1 MNKYDVIVVGCG
13 YAGAVSAERF
23 ASIGKSVLVID
34 KRKEIA
40 GNMFDYKDE
49 NGVNVHKYG
58 PHIFHTNRLEVV
70 EYLSNFTEWYPY
82 EHRVLGYVDGQFVPV
97 PFNLKSIEMCFD
109 EKTANEM
116 KKVLIETYGM
126 EKKVTILELKKH
138 ENEILKKLADFVY
151 DKVFKDYTMKQWGL
165 TVDELDPMVTNRV
178 PVHISYD
185 DRYFQDKYQQM
196 PKEGYTKIFEK
207 MLNHP
212 NIEVRLN
219 TEALSLLKIDVDL
232 KTIHFNGEPFEGK
245 LIYTGAIDELLDYRF
260 GALPYRSL
268 DFDLQSHKGVY
279 QAVGTVNYPT
289 PKEQHGFTRITEYKH
304 MMEKLPE
311 NTSIAVEYSL
321 PYDRSAEKGNIP
333 YYPIFTEDNQKQ
345 YQLYVKACEGVPNFY
360 LLGRLAE
367 YQYYNMDAII
377 YRSLQLFDKIK

>member
-126 EKKVTILELKKH
+126 EKKVTILELKEH
-138 ENEILKKLADFVY
+138 ENENSKKVGEFGND
-151 DKVFKDYTMKQWGL
+151 
-165 TVDELDPMVTNRV
+165 
-178 PVHISYD
+178 
-185 DRYFQDKYQQM
+185 
-196 PKEGYTKIFEK
+196 K
-207 MLNHP
+207 ML
-212 NIEVRLN
+212 
-219 TEALSLLKIDVDL
+219 KVD
-232 KTIHFNGEPFEGK
+232 
-245 LIYTGAIDELLDYRF
+245 
-260 GALPYRSL
+260 
-268 DFDLQSHKGVY
+268 
-279 QAVGTVNYPT
+279 
-289 PKEQHGFTRITEYKH
+289 KE
-304 MMEKLPE
+304 
-311 NTSIAVEYSL
+311 
-321 PYDRSAEKGNIP
+321 
-333 YYPIFTEDNQKQ
+333 KQ
-345 YQLYVKACEGVPNFY
+345 
-360 LLGRLAE
+360 
-367 YQYYNMDAII
+367 
-377 YRSLQLFDKIK
+377 

>member
-13 YAGAVSAERF
+13 YAGSVTAERF
-23 ASIGKSVLVID
+23 ANLGKSVLVID

-40 GNMFDYKDE
+40 GNMFDYKDD

-70 EYLSNFTEWYPY
+70 NYLSQFTEWYPY
-82 EHRVLGYVDGQFVPV
+82 EHRVLGYVNEKLVPI

-109 EKTANEM
+109 EQTATNM
-116 KKVLIETYGM
+116 KQVLIDTYGM
-126 EKKVTILELKKH
+126 EKKVTILELMKH
-138 ENEILKKLADFVY
+138 ENPVLQNLANFVFE
-151 DKVFKDYTMKQWGL
+151 KVFKDYTMKQWGL
-165 TVDELDPMVTNRV
+165 TVEEIDPMVTNRV
-178 PVHISYD
+178 PVHVSYD

-196 PKEGYTKIFEK
+196 PKNGYIEIFKK
-207 MLNHP
+207 MLSHP

-219 TEALSLLKIDVDL
+219 TEARTLLDIDVEN
-232 KTIHFNGEPFEGK
+232 KTIKFMGEPFSGK
-245 LIYTGAIDELLDYRF
+245 LIYTGAIDELLDYCF

-268 DFDLQSHKGVY
+268 EFDLQSHKNIY
-279 QAVGTVNYPT
+279 QPVGTVNYPT
-289 PKEQHGFTRITEYKH
+289 PAEEHGYTRITEYKH

-311 NTSIAVEYSL
+311 NTTIAVEYSL
-321 PYDRSAEKGNIP
+321 LYDRNSSKGNIP
-333 YYPIFTEDNQKQ
+333 YYPIFTESNQIQ
-345 YQLYVKACEGVPNFY
+345 YQRYVQACEGINNFY